1 MSPLVLRTDSG
12 AKALDTGVCQRCVV
26 RASEIAG
33 TIFFAASHLATF
45 SKGGGINLNG
55 GPVLCG

>member
-12 AKALDTGVCQRCVV
+12 SKALDAGISRKCVA

-33 TIFFAASHLATF
+33 TIFFAAPHLATF
-45 SKGGGINLNG
+45 SRGEGINLNG